1 MVIVTINLFMALLS
15 FYFNL
20 SMKYGMTWQ
29 QHCTRLICTKQ
40 VMNLDTEHLPTEI
53 RYLFIPDE
61 CIEFPCSSTS
71 VKESQLTNMSDEDVW
86 YKKSI

>member
-1 MVIVTINLFMALLS
+1 VNEYLYI
-15 FYFNL
+15 
-20 SMKYGMTWQ
+20 GMTWK

-61 CIEFPCSSTS
+61 CIEFHLYIT
-71 VKESQLTNMSDEDVW
+71 
-86 YKKSI
+86 YF